1 MNKRFMDGKLN
12 CISEKAGGVSLA
24 SFLIKLVVCP
34 LAIILSAYL
43 FPNVNYAT
51 LFDPIIVGIILAG
64 AGNMLEYAF
73 LNEETLWLSTG
84 IDFVASVLLVYF
96 ISLFFVDSRVTF
108 FGAILT
114 GLILAIAEYFTH
126 LWLIRSGR
134 TKKSTA

>member
-1 MNKRFMDGKLN
+1 MGNVT
-12 CISEKAGGVSLA
+12 VSARKQEGDSLI
-24 SFLIKLVVCP
+24 SFLIKLVVFP
-34 LAIILSAYL
+34 LVIILSAYL
-43 FPNVNYAT
+43 FPNVNYVT
-51 LFDPIIVGIILAG
+51 LFDPIIIGIILAG

-114 GLILAIAEYFTH
+114 GFIVAVTEHFTH

-134 TKKSTA
+134 TKKSTVS